1 MTIEEKCRLSCYEK
15 VTALNEKHGVWLV
28 KHKES
33 GEISVMKELAI
44 YNEHVYEML
53 KMWKCRCFPQI
64 IDYFA
69 TDEKK
74 LIVIEEYIS
83 GRTLDNIIRKDGIFH
98 EEKAQDTILIGT
110 EGFAAPEQYGFRQSD
125 PRTDI
130 YAVGVLLNYMLT
142 GKNQVEKL
150 AEGRFQNMILKCTKL
165 APEARYQSVD
175 DILHGINHLFSYGG
189 NSNYQ
194 SVKEK
199 VTYTSSIKSEN
210 LRSGFMNMVEN
221 VMRFIRWTNQ
231 MENSSNKSLN
241 QESKPSWRR
250 FLPPG
255 FRSGQP
261 WKMAL
266 AVIGYIS
273 IIYFSV
279 GMTMTNSDGSTVIS
293 NCCSVIM
300 KEMKRNKMMLAAH
313 QF

>member
-1 MTIEEKCRLSCYEK
+1 MEITKEAYSEVYAILNLMSWNSISKIPEKIWENIDNKRDKDKIIEINNIEDYQASEQANKL
-15 VTALNEKHGVWLV
+15 
-28 KHKES
+28 
-33 GEISVMKELAI
+33 LAVL
-44 YNEHVYEML
+44 Y
-53 KMWKCRCFPQI
+53 R
-64 IDYFA
+64 DYFA

-273 IIYFSV
+273 IIYF
-279 GMTMTNSDGSTVIS
+279 
-293 NCCSVIM
+293 
-300 KEMKRNKMMLAAH
+300 R
-313 QF
+313 